1 MLLCL
6 HHTIQEVTDESLSRS
21 CCCQAV
27 TKYTVQ
33 ASRAPDAEQ
42 PPAGPQQQGA
52 AAPAAASQPPMVLE
66 INIRDAFVAPA
77 GRLLLS
83 ADYSQ
88 IELRLLAHFSK
99 DAGLQQLLRQAGPAG
114 DVFTAMAARCMK
126 DLATGAWW
134 LGSAAQLSKCM
145 GLLSQA

>member
-1 MLLCL
+1 
-6 HHTIQEVTDESLSRS
+6 
-21 CCCQAV
+21 
-27 TKYTVQ
+27 
-33 ASRAPDAEQ
+33 
-42 PPAGPQQQGA
+42 
-52 AAPAAASQPPMVLE
+52 MVLE

-126 DLATGAWW
+126 DPATGAWW
-134 LGSAAQLSKCM
+134 LGSSWAMYLGTVVTSVNDASTQRTA
-145 GLLSQA
+145 G